1 MLEPISGLLTGQS
14 ALHRA
19 DRAFFRDYILQYS
32 FSVVIRCKRNKKS
45 SKCFAILMNLVC
57 NGHVTLAE
65 CMSMC
70 FLALYLENAGFV
82 QYCTF

>member
-32 FSVVIRCKRNKKS
+32 ISVVSRRSDKS
-45 SKCFAILMNLVC
+45 FNFFATYCVQC
-57 NGHVTLAE
+57 NVHVTLAE
-65 CMSMC
+65 CISMC
-70 FLALYLENAGFV
+70 FFMFSKY
-82 QYCTF
+82 